1 MFYNK
6 IGYIK
11 LKTIKT
17 GSSKTHF
24 RSRKKFA
31 QVLKKIKTALS
42 HPGLRKKSQN
52 ILGLSEIFKK
62 FKIS

>member
-1 MFYNK
+1 MFFNK

-31 QVLKKIKTALS
+31 QVLKKN
-42 HPGLRKKSQN
+42 QN
-52 ILGLSEIFKK
+52 CTESSWFKK
-62 FKIS
+62 KESKYPGSL